1 MGKMREGKRDFD
13 VFCTL
18 WSRSGYEQTH
28 GPRRKKDSRLFILP
42 SASNAFDIS
51 FFPRLVQDA
60 YGKVTTAMHEVTAE
74 RKRAEAEA
82 AKLAKI
88 EELKQ
93 TAIAAAKKKLEE
105 DKQLAEASA
114 MATVAVEL
122 PTIAGAGGANREAA
136 DEDNAAAKKAVS
148 KFCSCSSSSFFF
160 LFFRFAFS
168 HCNAVC
174 ADGAEKKRTDC

>member
-1 MGKMREGKRDFD
+1 M
-13 VFCTL
+13 
-18 WSRSGYEQTH
+18 
-28 GPRRKKDSRLFILP
+28 
-42 SASNAFDIS
+42 
-51 FFPRLVQDA
+51 
-60 YGKVTTAMHEVTAE
+60 TTAMHEVTSE

-82 AKLAKI
+82 AKLAKM
-88 EELKQ
+88 EEVKQ

-114 MATVAVEL
+114 IATVACEL
-122 PTIAGAGGANREAA
+122 ATIAGAGGANREAA

-174 ADGAEKKRTDC
+174 ADGEEKKRTDC